1 MEVIERAFSLMLDL
15 HAHQTRKFGEV
26 PVISHLM
33 EVSSLT
39 LEMGGTIEAAAAALL
54 HDAIEDTPAERARQ
68 LIGDLDAGRVLALV
82 EQVTETDMEPKP
94 PWTERKLI
102 YIAHMAESEV
112 DALIIALADKL
123 HNARTQLRQLRQQ
136 PDMWERFNAGE
147 AQQAWWYRSLIDA
160 FRLRLPHVNQPHLA
174 AYVDE
179 LEEIIDQLFGPGNR
193 GKAPDGVPAG

>member
-1 MEVIERAFSLMLDL
+1 MKDLQRAFEIMLEL
-15 HAHQTRKFGEV
+15 HADQRRKFGEV

-39 LEMGGTIEAAAAALL
+39 LEMGGSIAAAAAALL
-54 HDAIEDTPAERARQ
+54 HDAIEDTPAGRARE
-68 LIGDLDAGRVLALV
+68 LIAPLGAGRVLALV
-82 EQVTETDMEPKP
+82 EQVTETDMDPKP
-94 PWTERKLI
+94 PWAERKLI
-102 YIAHMAESEV
+102 YIAHLAESEL

-136 PDMWERFNAGE
+136 PDMWGAFNAGE

-160 FRLRLPHVNQPHLA
+160 MRLRLSELGQAQLT

-179 LEEIIDQLFGPGNR
+179 LEEIVDQLFGPGNR
-193 GKAPDGVPAG
+193 GSGPSTAR